1 MLWPVEK
8 PYSNSVKRH
17 FVHYLH
23 NVNNVHNAN
32 TVYTVYKYRD

>member
-1 MLWPVEK
+1 MLWPVKK